1 MEKIHHTVLTRLATI
16 ILLLASTLTLASCLN
31 ETPKDQIDEDEAY
44 GTASKLLLNAV
55 GSLYNYIGGNAD
67 SQGLQGTYR
76 GVYDYNT
83 FTTDEAMIPTRGG
96 DWYDGGFL
104 AGTLQTPVDTFRQRT
119 LQHLELPVQGRSKVQ
134 SVAGDN
140 RSAPLTSY
148 RLTIRGSRGRNPRPE
163 SHVLFLYNGHVRQ
176 RAAGYNNKTDS
187 R

>member
-83 FTTDEAMIPTRGG
+83 FTTDEAMILPAAETGTTVVSGRHSTNTSGHLPTTNSTTP
-96 DWYDGGFL
+96 
-104 AGTLQTPVDTFRQRT
+104 GTTCT
-119 LQHLELPVQGRSKVQ
+119 RS
-134 SVAGDN
+134 
-140 RSAPLTSY
+140 
-148 RLTIRGSRGRNPRPE
+148 
-163 SHVLFLYNGHVRQ
+163 
-176 RAAGYNNKTDS
+176 
-187 R
+187 